1 MELHYLDFD
10 ISEDADGSA
19 VFDAMATV
27 SATQLKGLW
36 AEVSAVLGW
45 GHRHFPGARAPLEDG
60 GDWDFQLDGARAQ
73 RFPQTLAYDESSGAV
88 NLVAEL
94 PAGPSRHSVT
104 LSISGSPAFSE
115 AFREVFGIA

>member
-10 ISEDADGSA
+10 TSEDADGSA

-36 AEVSAVLGW
+36 AEVAAVLAW
-45 GHRHFPGARAPLEDG
+45 AHDEFPGARAPLEDG
-60 GDWDFQLDGARAQ
+60 GDWDFQLDGAREQ
-73 RFPQTLAYDESSGAV
+73 RFPQTLAYDESSGTVSLA
-88 NLVAEL
+88 AEL
-94 PAGPSRHSVT
+94 AAGPSRHSVT

-115 AFREVFGIA
+115 AFREVFGIT